1 MAFDI
6 QFKLIYQGIR
16 DVFRVRSLSIKF
28 DADGYVTMV
37 REKEVISN
45 EATVGI
51 YNFAHGK
58 DFVNYAHK
66 MMERNLRVNNEFYVA
81 PVYNMM
87 IEDGKKIAYYNVGAV
102 DDGMYGLGIPA
113 DLDRFLKNELSR
125 RIFSDCVEA

>member
-1 MAFDI
+1 
-6 QFKLIYQGIR
+6 
-16 DVFRVRSLSIKF
+16 
-28 DADGYVTMV
+28 
-37 REKEVISN
+37 
-45 EATVGI
+45 
-51 YNFAHGK
+51 
-58 DFVNYAHK
+58 